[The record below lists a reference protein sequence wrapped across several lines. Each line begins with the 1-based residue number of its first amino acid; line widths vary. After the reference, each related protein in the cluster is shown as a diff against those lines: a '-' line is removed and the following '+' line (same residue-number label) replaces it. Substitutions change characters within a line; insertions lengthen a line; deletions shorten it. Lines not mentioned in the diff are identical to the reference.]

1 MVRLSL
7 CNLNVLNTI
16 INRSKYLW
24 AVCMSRRQNN
34 TSHCF
39 LSFLKK
45 KKKAGAPIFPGFSP
59 YRSVYFEVKDRQEF
73 PTCTYFWFCCWFVFI
88 LLVCFY
94 TGFCV
99 NYFATIMPTYAII
112 AMKWEL
118 CQLCVCTTL
127 LRVDQ

>member
-1 MVRLSL
+1 MQLECVKHHNQSIKILVGCLYVEKAEQYQSL
-7 CNLNVLNTI
+7 FFKF
-16 INRSKYLW
+16 S
-24 AVCMSRRQNN
+24 
-34 TSHCF
+34 
-39 LSFLKK
+39 KK